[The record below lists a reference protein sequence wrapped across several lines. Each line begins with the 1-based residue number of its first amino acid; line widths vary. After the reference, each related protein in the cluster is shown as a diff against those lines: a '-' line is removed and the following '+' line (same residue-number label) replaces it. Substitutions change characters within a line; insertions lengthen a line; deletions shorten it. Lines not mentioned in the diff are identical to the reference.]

1 MQSNFFSNSATEVPM
16 PTFQISTT
24 AAAATTA
31 PSSAGVQSPTATSYF
46 TWDSGTFGSTD
57 DPFSIGAAARDD
69 PFSAVTATT
78 TTATTEASIPTFQ
91 MPATASTPVD
101 PFAIAQHV
109 QSDFSTFHQ
118 QPAR

>member
-1 MQSNFFSNSATEVPM
+1 M

-24 AAAATTA
+24 AAAATAPSSATTA

-78 TTATTEASIPTFQ
+78 TATTEAS

-109 QSDFSTFHQ
+109 QSDFSTFPQ